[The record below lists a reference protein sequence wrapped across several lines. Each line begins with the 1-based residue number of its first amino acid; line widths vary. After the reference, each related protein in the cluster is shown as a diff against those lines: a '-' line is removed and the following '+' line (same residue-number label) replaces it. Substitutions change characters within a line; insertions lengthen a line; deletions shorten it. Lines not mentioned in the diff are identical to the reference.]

1 MISYFSKCLITIYK
15 FIHIKYYNSYCIYS
29 MIYQV
34 HPHVKLIVCDMAGTT
49 VNEGGIVYKTLVNTI
64 KRFGIEIGD
73 NEIKYWYGVNK
84 TEVLKYFL
92 NRAGEDDTK
101 LPDMLADFKT
111 NLKKNYFEDKSIALI
126 DPKLPELFNRLRE
139 RGIKIALN
147 SGFSVDIQEA
157 LIDNLCMSNF
167 IDGYISSESV
177 PHGRPEPFMIR
188 ELMKR
193 FDIKDPN
200 EVIKI
205 GDSVNDI
212 LEGKNAECFK
222 SIGVLSGAERKQNL
236 LDAGAHMI
244 LNSVMDL
251 N

>member
-1 MISYFSKCLITIYK
+1 
-15 FIHIKYYNSYCIYS
+15 
-29 MIYQV
+29 MIYQI
-34 HPHVKLIVCDMAGTT
+34 HPHIRLIVCDMAGTT
-49 VNEGGIVYKTLVNTI
+49 VNEGGIVYKTLVQTI
-64 KRFGIEIGD
+64 KRYGLEIGD

-92 NRAGEDDTK
+92 NRSGEDDTK
-101 LPDMLADFKT
+101 LPEMLTDFKT
-111 NLKKNYFEDKSIALI
+111 NLKKNYFEDKTISLI
-126 DPKLPELFNRLRE
+126 NPKLPHLFNTLRE

-157 LIDNLCMSNF
+157 LIDNLEMRNF

-177 PHGRPEPFMIR
+177 PQGRPEPFMIQ

-193 FDIKDPN
+193 FNIDDPN
-200 EVIKI
+200 QVIKL

-212 LEGKNAECFK
+212 LEGKNANCFK

-236 LDAGAHMI
+236 LDAGADMI

-251 N
+251 M